1 MTKRSSTPRRTTPA
15 SYCAQ
20 AADDLLSIQDTYA
33 SFVISRIDAHT
44 VNISARSFGKIN
56 VQLIM
61 EALGGGGHQTMA
73 AVQLKD
79 VSLQEAKEQLVN
91 VLKDVNILK

>member
-1 MTKRSSTPRRTTPA
+1 
-15 SYCAQ
+15 
-20 AADDLLSIQDTYA
+20 
-33 SFVISRIDAHT
+33 
-44 VNISARSFGKIN
+44 
-56 VQLIM
+56 M

>member
-1 MTKRSSTPRRTTPA
+1 MRNSRLV
-15 SYCAQ
+15 CAQ

-56 VQLIM
+56 VQLVM

-73 AVQLKD
+73 AVQIKD
-79 VSLQEAKEQLVN
+79 VSLQEAKDRLTE
-91 VLKDVNILK
+91 VLKGYQFN